1 MLIDSHCHF
10 PHQKYKKSI
19 EEIISDAKKAG
30 VEKFIGIGTSIDDN
44 IKSIAVADKY
54 KQIFTTVG
62 IYPHED
68 MDKDILF
75 LEETLQ
81 KQLKLSK
88 KVVGIGECG
97 IDISEW
103 KNGRKIQDQIEIFEM
118 QLKVAS
124 ENNLPIC
131 IHNRNGDAHIIN
143 VLNKFKGNI
152 QGVIHCFSSSWDFAK
167 QMLGFGFYISFSGSI
182 TYPGKDM
189 LLEVVKKVPEDR
201 FLLETDS
208 PYLTP
213 QGHRGEVN
221 YPEYVRIVAEKA
233 SRIKE
238 KPLDE
243 ICRLSSANT
252 CRLFKI

>member
-19 EEIISDAKKAG
+19 EEIIADAKKAG
-30 VEKFIGIGTSIDDN
+30 VERFISIGTSLSDN
-44 IKSIAVADKY
+44 VKSVEIADKY
-54 KQIFTTVG
+54 EEVFTTVG
-62 IYPHED
+62 VYPHED

-75 LEETLQ
+75 LEEALQ

-88 KVVGIGECG
+88 KIVGIGECG
-97 IDISEW
+97 IDITEW
-103 KNGRKIQDQIEIFEM
+103 KNGRKIQDQIEILEM

-124 ENNLPIC
+124 ENDLPIC
-131 IHNRNGDAHIIN
+131 IHNRNGDIHILN

-152 QGVIHCFSSSWDFAK
+152 KGVIHCFSTSWDFAK
-167 QMLGFGFYISFSGSI
+167 QMLDYGFYISFSGNI
-182 TYPGKDM
+182 TYPGKD
-189 LLEVVKKVPEDR
+189 LLVEVVKKVPEDR
-201 FLLETDS
+201 FLVETDS
-208 PYLTP
+208 PHLAP

-233 SRIKE
+233 SQIKE
-238 KPLDE
+238 KPFEE
-243 ICRLSSANT
+243 ICRLSYANT